1 MSYQYYRREPRLG
14 YFGEPAQAPA
24 LQASLT
30 GPASIQRGTRA
41 TYSVANAP
49 VGASFSNWR
58 FSGGGTTVQ
67 RAGSNNVAD
76 WQGTI
81 VQAGTISVD
90 MTVGTAVKTLSLG
103 LSVTSRAWS
112 ENTPTIPL
120 GRSGHGTL
128 PTQPRLGLPGRD
140 PRDPGLGVTDTRE
153 QHTIQTMIVNGGPN
167 DGFNYLS
174 APPVTWVPRAFTNQA
189 LYDPSHPFNRAH
201 DPKRRG
207 LPLPGN
213 RLQIGTIQQNVE
225 AHEGIIA
232 PPRQAPAGYGSH
244 WQMLLNHLLRPANQI
259 NAPLE
264 REVSHRSRETNAQYA
279 ARLSRLMAAKVQ
291 AATVASQPHP
301 HDIFRGAMYFNYP
314 YIHQRSLRLLV
325 KGQSGKLALTNPAGG
340 RAVWVSVNPAVAKV
354 DSSGKVSPVAQGRTI
369 IRVTNVDGD
378 VDEIPVI
385 VDA

>member
-153 QHTIQTMIVNGGPN
+153 QHTIQTMIVN
-167 DGFNYLS
+167 
-174 APPVTWVPRAFTNQA
+174 
-189 LYDPSHPFNRAH
+189 
-201 DPKRRG
+201 
-207 LPLPGN
+207 
-213 RLQIGTIQQNVE
+213 
-225 AHEGIIA
+225 
-232 PPRQAPAGYGSH
+232 
-244 WQMLLNHLLRPANQI
+244 
-259 NAPLE
+259 
-264 REVSHRSRETNAQYA
+264 
-279 ARLSRLMAAKVQ
+279 
-291 AATVASQPHP
+291 
-301 HDIFRGAMYFNYP
+301 
-314 YIHQRSLRLLV
+314 
-325 KGQSGKLALTNPAGG
+325 
-340 RAVWVSVNPAVAKV
+340 
-354 DSSGKVSPVAQGRTI
+354 
-369 IRVTNVDGD
+369 
-378 VDEIPVI
+378 
-385 VDA
+385 